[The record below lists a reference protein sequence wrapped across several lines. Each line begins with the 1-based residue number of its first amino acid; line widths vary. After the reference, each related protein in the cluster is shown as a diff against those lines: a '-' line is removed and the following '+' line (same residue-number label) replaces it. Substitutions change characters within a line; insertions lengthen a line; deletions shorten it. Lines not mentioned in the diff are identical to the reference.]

1 MAGGFR
7 PVQDYSGGG
16 YTGKVQTFGVD
27 SGHGT
32 LLSVGDLMVITG
44 QSDANGLQEVDAA
57 AAAGLI
63 TGAIVSI
70 LPNFSDLEASGLAA
84 GTAGKVMVTTDPLV
98 LFECETS
105 TTVAATDVGQN
116 AELLAT
122 AATASGGLTNSNMVM
137 NSGTFITATAQLRLE
152 WLKDGGTAAGSTV
165 FCRINE
171 STVGGV
177 VGI

>member
-27 SGHGT
+27 AGHTT
-32 LLSVGDLMVITG
+32 LLSVGDLVRISG
-44 QSDANGLQEVDAA
+44 QSDADGLQEVDAA
-57 AAAGLI
+57 AAGGLI

-70 LPNFSDLEASGLAA
+70 LPDYSNLEASGLAA
-84 GTAGKVMVTTDPLV
+84 STAGKVMVTTDPLV

-105 TTVAATDVGQN
+105 TTVAATDVGRN
-116 AELLAT
+116 AEIVAT
-122 AATASGGLTNSNMVM
+122 EATASGGLTNSNMTM
-137 NSGTFITATAQLRLE
+137 NSGTFIAGTAQLRLE
-152 WLKDGGTAAGSTV
+152 GLKDGGTAAGSTV

>member
-7 PVQDYSGGG
+7 PVQDYSGGD
-16 YTGKVQTFGVD
+16 YTGKVQTFSVAA
-27 SGHGT
+27 GHTT
-32 LLSVGDLMVITG
+32 LLSVGDLVRISGTA
-44 QSDANGLQEVDAA
+44 DADGLQQVDAA

-63 TGAIVSI
+63 TGAIVCI
-70 LPNFSDLEASGLAA
+70 LPDYSNLEAKGLAA
-84 GTAGKVMVTTDPLV
+84 STAGKVMVTTDPLT

-105 TTVAATDVGQN
+105 TTVAVTDVGQN
-116 AELLAT
+116 AEIVAT
-122 AATASGGLTNSNMVM
+122 EATTSGGLVNSNMTM
-137 NSGTFITATAQLRLE
+137 NSGTFITGTAQLRLE
-152 WLKDGGTAAGSTV
+152 GLKDGGTASGSTV

>member
-1 MAGGFR
+1 M
-7 PVQDYSGGG
+7 
-16 YTGKVQTFGVD
+16 QTFGVD
-27 SGHGT
+27 DGHST
-32 LLSVGDLMVITG
+32 LLAVGDLVVITG
-44 QSDANGLQEVDAA
+44 QSDATGLQEVDAA

-63 TGAIVSI
+63 TGAIVAI
-70 LPNFSDLEASGLAA
+70 DTNFSDLEQRGLPAL
-84 GTAGKVMVTTDPLV
+84 TAGKVKVTTDPLV

-116 AELLAT
+116 AELTAT
-122 AATASGGLTNSNMVM
+122 AATATGGLVNSNMVM

-152 WLKDGGTAAGSTV
+152 GLKDGGTAAGSTV

-171 STVGGV
+171 STIGGV